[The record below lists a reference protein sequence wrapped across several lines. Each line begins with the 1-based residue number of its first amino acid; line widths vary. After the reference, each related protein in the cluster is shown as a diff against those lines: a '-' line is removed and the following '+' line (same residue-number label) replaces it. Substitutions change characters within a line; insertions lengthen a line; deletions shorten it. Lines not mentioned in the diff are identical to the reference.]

1 MIKIGLRSKLYFLAS
16 LFFLFQTAT
25 GIYFVET
32 GFARQ
37 LFVAMPGELKFFFW
51 LFIAMLILIVLVVIH
66 VLLTLLNQNLGTSV
80 SSKSFS
86 KKTIFFFSKP
96 FLVAIAFAA
105 SLTFF
110 NFTALATQKPGIGH
124 VLFINYFLFSF
135 LASFLISDLFNPV
148 EKQISFYKKRKY
160 SFPIWF
166 VITIIMTT
174 IISVVLMVL

>member
-25 GIYFVET
+25 GIYLVET

-37 LFVAMPGELKFFFW
+37 LFVSLPGELKFFFW
-51 LFIAMLILIVLVVIH
+51 LFIAILILIVLVVVH

-110 NFTALATQKPGIGH
+110 NFTALATQKP
-124 VLFINYFLFSF
+124 
-135 LASFLISDLFNPV
+135 
-148 EKQISFYKKRKY
+148 
-160 SFPIWF
+160 
-166 VITIIMTT
+166 
-174 IISVVLMVL
+174 